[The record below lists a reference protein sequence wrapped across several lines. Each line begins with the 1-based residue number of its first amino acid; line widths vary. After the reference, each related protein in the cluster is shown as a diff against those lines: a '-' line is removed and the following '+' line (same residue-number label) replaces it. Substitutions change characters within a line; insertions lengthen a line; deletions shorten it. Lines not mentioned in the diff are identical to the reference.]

1 MAALSAEFEDSLTT
15 PQIEACINRI
25 AHQANAAPAEL
36 TALFVKPQTPDAWR
50 ARCGAMA
57 DRTDQLVP

>member
-25 AHQANAAPAEL
+25 AHQAKATPAEL
-36 TALFVKPQTPDAWR
+36 TALFVKPQTPNTWR

-57 DRTDQLVP
+57 DRADQLAL